1 MGFEIIKAE
10 TRTARMVEWFAGMC
24 STITD
29 FLPGSKVRTKFETV
43 AVEMEA
49 QDYAFMQALRK
60 AIPISIYQ
68 AFGFSLQPATKA
80 SGMVTFTGTPTSS
93 NITIPA
99 GTLVSTTSTSTPK
112 TYATSQDVTMLIGQ
126 TTVQA
131 PVVCT
136 SPGVFGNTPSASIT
150 RMNTTINGITSVT
163 NVAALNNGKDRET
176 EDARRTR
183 FNNYITTLTRGTK
196 EAVMYGASTAAL
208 YDVSGAITEMVM
220 FSNVVQPAEDDPM
233 QPAGEYY
240 CYIYNGSGATS
251 DALVAE
257 AQKIIDGYTDA
268 NGNKI
273 PGYKAAGTICTVA
286 KATESATDVT
296 CTVTPISAETDKT
309 ALQSACTDAITSLIQ
324 ELGMGDDVIVSQII
338 NRIMGIAGIYK
349 VDVATPSAD
358 IAVPSNAIPTV
369 GTITVTV
376 L

>member
-251 DALVAE
+251 DALVTE
-257 AQKIIDGYTDA
+257 AQKIIDGYTNAD
-268 NGNKI
+268 GNKI
-273 PGYKAAGTICTVA
+273 PGYKAAGTICTVV

>member
-268 NGNKI
+268 DGNNI

-286 KATESATDVT
+286 KATETAINIT
-296 CTVTPISAETDKT
+296 CTVTPISAESDKA
-309 ALQSACTDAITSLIQ
+309 ALQSACSDSITSLIQ